1 DSSGEAVPAAVVQTV
16 RETESRDVPIQTLA
30 AATAEESERLDRPGP
45 YHVQVGAFPDRQQ
58 AQERLESVKQV
69 LGTAVLKTHPEF
81 IMPVSLPTGT
91 TMFRAR
97 LSRFADEAQAKAA
110 CRRLK
115 RSGIE
120 CWDIRA
126 Q

>member
-1 DSSGEAVPAAVVQTV
+1 
-16 RETESRDVPIQTLA
+16 
-30 AATAEESERLDRPGP
+30 
-45 YHVQVGAFPDRQQ
+45 VQVGAFADREQ
-58 AQERLESVKQV
+58 AQERLDSVKQV
-69 LGTAVLKTHPEF
+69 LGAAALKTHPEF
-81 IMPVSLPTGT
+81 IMPVSLPSGA

-110 CRRLK
+110 CKRLK
-115 RSGIE
+115 NSGIE

>member
-1 DSSGEAVPAAVVQTV
+1 VKEAL
-16 RETESRDVPIQTLA
+16 E
-30 AATAEESERLDRPGP
+30 PG
-45 YHVQVGAFPDRQQ
+45 
-58 AQERLESVKQV
+58 LLKQ
-69 LGTAVLKTHPEF
+69 HPQF
-81 IMPVSLPTGT
+81 IMTVALPTGV

-97 LSRFADEAQAKAA
+97 LSRFASEAQAKSA
-110 CRRLK
+110 CKQIK